1 MLVIIAITQRRKST
15 LERAARYNG
24 RTEVIDARRFPDRMN
39 LAGGMAVFIRTYA
52 WVASCHQPPNSRDRS
67 VDLSSSSLVYTATS
81 PFPEP
86 FRYTAAPVSRP
97 KAVPG
102 RSRFTAAKGNRAA
115 FRTVGSLRG
124 ANVFAGLGNYSLNF
138 YENGSATFFLT
149 LLTQTPKRPNLFPL

>member
-1 MLVIIAITQRRKST
+1 
-15 LERAARYNG
+15 
-24 RTEVIDARRFPDRMN
+24 MN

-138 YENGSATFFLT
+138 YENGSATFFSDPT
-149 LLTQTPKRPNLFPL
+149 YTNA

>member
-1 MLVIIAITQRRKST
+1 
-15 LERAARYNG
+15 
-24 RTEVIDARRFPDRMN
+24 MN

-86 FRYTAAPVSRP
+86 FRYTAVPVPRP

-124 ANVFAGLGNYSLNF
+124 ANVFAGLENYSLNF
-138 YENGSATFFLT
+138 YESGSATFFHT

>member
-1 MLVIIAITQRRKST
+1 MAGRKLLTPVRTVKQCFNPTTLGRRT
-15 LERAARYNG
+15 LRRAADCRVTPASEPKALPRYPG
-24 RTEVIDARRFPDRMN
+24 
-39 LAGGMAVFIRTYA
+39 AVST
-52 WVASCHQPPNSRDRS
+52 SLPP
-67 VDLSSSSLVYTATS
+67 LTATS

-86 FRYTAAPVSRP
+86 FRYTAVPVSRP

-102 RSRFTAAKGNRAA
+102 RSRFTAAKGNRAT

-138 YENGSATFFLT
+138 YESGGATFFHT